1 MIGINILSHLLAEET
16 VHLKDD
22 LSTFEFKQHSISHF
36 FELYGHT
43 QLAGYRPHNLSVAYI
58 YWVKNKSA

>member
-36 FELYGHT
+36 LNCMDTPSWQATGLT
-43 QLAGYRPHNLSVAYI
+43 T
-58 YWVKNKSA
+58 